1 MGKYDIAYKR
11 LEEYDD
17 VFSDIINGII
27 FDGSQVVKPDML
39 QDAPTEGIYQG
50 NKSQFYINQRD
61 TAKFDKAGQ
70 MEMVLYGLENQTEI
84 SNIMPIRTMGY
95 DFVSYQRQINKL
107 KDENSKKNTS
117 AFLKEIHRDQKL
129 YPVVTLVLYFGME
142 PWNTPIWLRDVLRFP
157 KDREEQLLPFISQYK
172 VNLIPVAWL
181 SEEVRSKFHSDFRI
195 VADFFAA
202 KREKRE
208 AEIFKDEREIR
219 HVEAFLNFLQA
230 YTSDRRYEQIRR
242 DLQKRSTEEGEVKM
256 CTVMDLQKRIL

>member
-1 MGKYDIAYKR
+1 MHLIK
-11 LEEYDD
+11 
-17 VFSDIINGII
+17 
-27 FDGSQVVKPDML
+27 
-39 QDAPTEGIYQG
+39 
-50 NKSQFYINQRD
+50 
-61 TAKFDKAGQ
+61 TA
-70 MEMVLYGLENQTEI
+70 
-84 SNIMPIRTMGY
+84 
-95 DFVSYQRQINKL
+95 
-107 KDENSKKNTS
+107 
-117 AFLKEIHRDQKL
+117 
-129 YPVVTLVLYFGME
+129 
-142 PWNTPIWLRDVLRFP
+142 
-157 KDREEQLLPFISQYK
+157 FITK
-172 VNLIPVAWL
+172 VNSIPVAWL